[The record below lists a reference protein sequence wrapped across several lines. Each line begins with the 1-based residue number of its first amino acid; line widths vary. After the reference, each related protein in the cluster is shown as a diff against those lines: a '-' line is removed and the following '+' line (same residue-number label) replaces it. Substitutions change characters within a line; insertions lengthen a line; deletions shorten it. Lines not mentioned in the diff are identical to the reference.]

1 VVTARELLE
10 EPKPA
15 DENSETRFGLG
26 SRRPRAYRAG
36 EIAHSAQGLCLSHM
50 VIARGGQQNEGN
62 GQRMAPGDLVLARS
76 WGQGTHCTGLIKLI
90 NDMLML
96 MLIND
101 MLMAGF
107 NSKQKTNTNISV

>member
-1 VVTARELLE
+1 MPTLTSRGYVVTARELLE

-90 NDMLML
+90 NDMLM
-96 MLIND
+96 
-101 MLMAGF
+101 AGF